1 MECKASK
8 VERVLWIYNKLIKSA
23 CINKKDVAVKFGV
36 DERSIQRDISDVNAY
51 LSNYIGETG
60 GAEVAYKRKR
70 KGYHLVSSDK
80 QCLTRED
87 VLAISR
93 ILLES
98 RAFMKDDMYNLIDG
112 LMTCI
117 EANDVRDIKRLIGDE
132 LLNYTSV
139 RHSCDVISSIWEYT
153 ECIKGSQ
160 EIEIEYKR
168 SDEMLVSRVLHPA
181 SIIFSEYY
189 FYLIAYQPERGYDFP
204 TIYRIDRIQSM
215 RKTGEKSLAEDYG
228 YKVTDTELRR
238 KVPFMY
244 GGKLNKI
251 RLEYTGTCPDIVL
264 DKMPTGQIIKSKGDT
279 HIIEAEVYGKGIIM
293 WILSQGSNLKLLYPS
308 ELVEDIKKEIYKM
321 QNMYN

>member
-23 CINKKDVAVKFGV
+23 CINKKEVAVKFGV

-60 GAEVAYKRKR
+60 GAEVSYKRKR
-70 KGYHLVSSDK
+70 KGYHLVSKDK
-80 QCLTRED
+80 KCLTRED

-93 ILLES
+93 VLLES
-98 RAFMKDDMYNLIDG
+98 RAFRKDDMDSIIDG
-112 LMTCI
+112 LMECI
-117 EANDVRDIKRLIGDE
+117 DPNDVKDIRRLIGDE

-139 RHSCDVISSIWEYT
+139 RHNCDIIGGIWDYT

-160 EIEIEYKR
+160 EIEVEYKR
-168 SDEMLVSRVLHPA
+168 SDGMLVNRVLHPA
-181 SIIFSEYY
+181 SIMFSDYY
-189 FYLIAYQPERGYDFP
+189 FYLIAYQPDRGYDFP

-215 RKTGEKSLAEDYG
+215 RKTGEKSLADEYG

-244 GGKLNKI
+244 AGKLNKI

-264 DKMPTGQIIKSKGDT
+264 DRIPTGQVISSKGDV
-279 HIIEAEVYGKGIIM
+279 HIIEAEIYGKGIIM
-293 WILSQGSNLKLLYPS
+293 WILSQGSKVKLLYPS
-308 ELVEDIKKEIYKM
+308 ELVEDVKKEIYKM